1 MFYTLWS
8 LKCAMNTWFLPPL
21 FFSITNNTS
30 IKHLCTVLVYLWK
43 YTRVK
48 GTCISSKKSLSQF
61 IIHSQKHYRYLCP
74 YNLANTGYYPFP
86 TATDNSY
93 FLHELPID
101 IFCPFL
107 HEVIQ
112 LCLIDL
118 GDLLK
123 HYFIIAIFVLKC

>member
-1 MFYTLWS
+1 MYICGNIQES
-8 LKCAMNTWFLPPL
+8 KEHAYRPR
-21 FFSITNNTS
+21 
-30 IKHLCTVLVYLWK
+30 KVYL
-43 YTRVK
+43 
-48 GTCISSKKSLSQF
+48 
-61 IIHSQKHYRYLCP
+61 
-74 YNLANTGYYPFP
+74 NLLYIPRNTTDTSVPTTLLTLGITLFP
-86 TATDNSY
+86 LTTDNLY

-123 HYFIIAIFVLKC
+123 HYFKIAIFVLKC